1 MRQRDDSTT
10 DETEF
15 HNDADVYDTAP
26 EPERALIISVQLSG
40 VDDEELHNSARELE
54 RLANT
59 LGIEVVAFHSQ
70 RRSSGKSAK
79 LLGTGKLAEVAQDV
93 EELGLSRVLFD
104 GELTPRQQ
112 ENLEE
117 ALGVRVTDRSGIVLR
132 IFEERAQTREAQ
144 LEVDIAR
151 IAYEL
156 PRVRRGH
163 VADDRR
169 GGGGRGE
176 KGHTN
181 VELARQRL
189 RERLV
194 TLRRELDE
202 VQQRAAVQRARRS
215 SAFQVALVGYTNAGK
230 SSLMRALTSSE
241 VLVEDKLFATLGTTA
256 RQLDPPLQPE
266 VIVNDTVGF
275 IKRLPHELV
284 ASFKS
289 TLDEVHDADLL
300 LYVLDASDP
309 EWPDHLQVTR
319 DTIKDIGAN
328 PHSRVLFNKVDRLD
342 DAQRASLRMRMPDA
356 LQVSA
361 MRPEL
366 VELLHSEIAR
376 LQETS
381 FVEETIFI
389 PYEYGHILGAV
400 HEGARVVE
408 QHHGP
413 RGTALKVR
421 APAHALPLWR
431 AELPPA
437 QIFEDVDSLLERAA
451 DLGLELVVD
460 DASDQKPDAFDESG
474 ADYRVLHASDQEG
487 DPWIVRTPR
496 REGLYE
502 SARKEARALAALRD
516 ELPIEFPRWELHT
529 PEIIAYRRLQ
539 GRPGWQISADGAL
552 SWNHIDPQN
561 PSETFLR
568 SVARTI
574 AAMHQLDAS
583 ELIAAGVPR
592 RSPQEERGN
601 LRAMLPRVLSV
612 LKPSAEVRERWERW
626 LTADHL
632 WAWEPRLVHGDLHP
646 GHLLLDETGKVSGII
661 DWSEAHV
668 GDPAIDLTFFL
679 GAFAPNTLER
689 LRDLLDEEG
698 AKPGFALLERCRERW
713 AYYAVIAADWALDND
728 HEQAL
733 LHARN
738 LTKALETP
746 D

>member
-1 MRQRDDSTT
+1 MRHRDNATPDATEHRDAPSIHDTT
-10 DETEF
+10 PT
-15 HNDADVYDTAP
+15 
-26 EPERALIISVQLSG
+26 PERALIIAVQLSG
-40 VDDEELHNSARELE
+40 TDDAELHSSARELE

-59 LGIEVVAFHSQ
+59 LGIEVLGFHSQ

-79 LLGTGKLAEVAQDV
+79 LLGSGKLEEVAHAI
-93 EELGLSRVLFD
+93 EELGITRVLFD
-104 GELTPRQQ
+104 GELTPRQH
-112 ENLEE
+112 ENLED
-117 ALGVRVTDRSGIVLR
+117 ALGVKVTDRSGVVLR
-132 IFEERAQTREAQ
+132 IFEERAQTRQAQ

-151 IAYEL
+151 IEYEL

-194 TLRRELDE
+194 TLRRELTDL
-202 VQQRAAVQRARRS
+202 QQHAATQRARRS

-256 RQLDPPLQPE
+256 RKLDPPLQPE
-266 VIVNDTVGF
+266 VVVSDTVGF

-289 TLDEVHDADLL
+289 TLDEAHDADLL

-319 DTIKDIGAN
+319 ETIQDIGAN
-328 PHSRVLFNKVDRLD
+328 PHSRVVFNKVDRLD
-342 DAQRASLRMRMPDA
+342 DAERASLRMRMPDA

-366 VELLHSEIAR
+366 VALLHAEIAR
-376 LQETS
+376 IQETS
-381 FVEETIFI
+381 FVEESLLI
-389 PYEYGHILGAV
+389 PFELGHVVGAV

-421 APAHALPLWR
+421 APAHAIPLWR
-431 AELPPA
+431 AELPDPPVFDDA
-437 QIFEDVDSLLERAA
+437 DSLLERAA
-451 DLGLELVVD
+451 DFGLELMMD
-460 DASDQKPDAFDESG
+460 DGDESLESGFDESG
-474 ADYRVLHASDQEG
+474 ADYRVLHAIDQEG
-487 DPWIVRTPR
+487 DSWILRTPR
-496 REGLYE
+496 RLGLYE
-502 SARKEARALAALRD
+502 PARIEARALRALSD
-516 ELPIEFPRWELHT
+516 ELPVELPRWALHT

-539 GRPGWQISADGAL
+539 GRPGWQISPAGAL
-552 SWNHIDPQN
+552 TWNHIDPQD

-574 AAMHQLDAS
+574 AAMHRLPGD
-583 ELIAAGVPR
+583 ELRAAGI
-592 RSPQEERGN
+592 PQRTPHQERDH
-601 LRAMLPRVLSV
+601 LKAMLPRALSV
-612 LKPSAEVRERWERW
+612 LKPAPEVRERWERW
-626 LTADHL
+626 LAADHL
-632 WAWEPRLVHGDLHP
+632 WAWTPKLVHGDLHP
-646 GHLLLDETGKVSGII
+646 GHLLLDERGQLSGII
-661 DWSEAHV
+661 DWSEAHL
-668 GDPAIDLTFFL
+668 GDPAIDLSFFV
-679 GAFAPNTLER
+679 GAFAPGTLER

-698 AKPGFALLERCRERW
+698 AEPGFALVERCRERW
-713 AYYAVIAADWALDND
+713 AYYAVITTDWALDND
-728 HEQAL
+728 HDQAL
-733 LHARN
+733 AHARN
-738 LTKALETP
+738 LTKSLESAE
-746 D
+746 